1 MSVEL
6 RLPKIS
12 GTTEKEQIAQLKSY
26 LYQMT
31 EQLQWALN
39 NVGSTY
45 SENYVVEHRA
55 KAETPVSSFDSE
67 VAFSA
72 LKPLIIKSAD
82 IVEAYYEEINKKL
95 EGLYVAESDF
105 GTFVEKTELD
115 ITETSEYVDQKYS
128 DVQAI
133 VAGINDDVG
142 KIDVT
147 IQGVMQDVESKNNT
161 LTDSIDAIG
170 SRLEDEKGKT
180 SEALDKLRGDLDS
193 LNATVV
199 EVNAHIRSGL
209 LYYDDN
215 EVPVYGLEVGQKNTV
230 DGVEVFNKY
239 ARFTS
244 SRLSFYDANDNEVAY
259 ISDYKLYIRNVEIT
273 GSFKMGGFEDT
284 VTASGDIVTKWVGG
298 NA

>member
-1 MSVEL
+1 M
-6 RLPKIS
+6 
-12 GTTEKEQIAQLKSY
+12 
-26 LYQMT
+26 
-31 EQLQWALN
+31 
-39 NVGSTY
+39 
-45 SENYVVEHRA
+45 
-55 KAETPVSSFDSE
+55 
-67 VAFSA
+67 
-72 LKPLIIKSAD
+72 
-82 IVEAYYEEINKKL
+82 
-95 EGLYVAESDF
+95 
-105 GTFVEKTELD
+105 
-115 ITETSEYVDQKYS
+115 
-128 DVQAI
+128 
-133 VAGINDDVG
+133 G
-142 KIDVT
+142 KINGT

-161 LTDSIDAIG
+161 LSDSIDALG
-170 SRLEDEKGKT
+170 LMLEDEKGKT